1 MILGIDPGRDKCGL
15 ALMVDKEEIEV
26 CEVVA
31 TDRILD
37 RIGEL
42 TAEYRVNKIVIGDGT
57 SSSELLNRLDS
68 DGFEIHQVDE
78 TNSTLE
84 ARKLYWQFNPP
95 SGWRRLVPTS
105 FQTPPEAVDGYVAV
119 ILIRRYLAE

>member
-15 ALMVDKEEIEV
+15 ALMIDKEEIEI

-37 RIGEL
+37 RIEEL
-42 TAEYRVNKIVIGDGT
+42 IAEYRVNKIVIGDGT
-57 SSSELLNRLDS
+57 SSSELLDRLDS

-84 ARKLYWQFNPP
+84 ARKLYWQSNPP
-95 SGWRRLVPTS
+95 SSWRRLVPTS